1 MRRRTC
7 TGHTADTA
15 DTADRTDLAHQA
27 DSPVP
32 PKGTH
37 VFRPSL
43 SDKRPRRAVVAAAS
57 VAALALTLA
66 ACSGSNAEEDQ
77 GVITIFGS
85 QGGQMDLNTN
95 SFTLLL
101 EEKFDVDI
109 EFQTTGYDS
118 AAATEARQVS
128 LAGGD
133 LPEAYMLVPWASQFT
148 QAELLR
154 YGDQGLILPLND
166 LIAEH
171 APAIAD
177 ALEAEPDFATLA
189 TAPDGTIWGL
199 PQWNDCY
206 HCSYPYKFWINTEWL
221 DTLGLEMPTTPEELY
236 DVMTAF
242 KNDDPNGNG
251 VADEIPITGSAQW
264 SIVPFIMN
272 AFIPNAFNTG
282 AGANSQPVSLGLDGD
297 TVQMQTMQDGWR
309 EGLRFLHRMWE
320 DGLIDQAAFSQGGDT
335 MQATGNN
342 AEAVIVGG
350 FTAMHPGIGVSIGQE
365 DGRDNLYD
373 PLPPLNGA
381 EGEITTYQLP
391 SVPGATFVITK
402 EADEVEQQVIMEIM
416 NYLFTPEGHIRA
428 QFGEEGIGW
437 RQPEEGE
444 IALDRDLEPS
454 LVDLPLD
461 EENEADYN
469 GSWGPMAQVFDTEE
483 FRNAQV
489 QPEDIYTQEGFERRL
504 FEATTLYEGKES
516 DAILPY
522 WNLWV
527 PLEDASELATL
538 TTNIESNVAT
548 ATAEFITGVRDPEND
563 GDWQSYLDG
572 LQGLG
577 VDRYVEIW
585 QAAYD
590 AS

>member
-1 MRRRTC
+1 GGARDRVREAPVELLRRCAALPPRPGPVPVAAGAAQRADPQPDRAGARRRRGAGAPAARRPHEVLAHRHLHGAGDARLPLRRPVLQQGAPRGCRQGVMRRRTC

-27 DSPVP
+27 ASPVP

-66 ACSGSNAEEDQ
+66 ACSGSNAGEDQ

-101 EEKFDVDI
+101 EEKFDLDI

-118 AAATEARQVS
+118 APATEARQVS

-221 DTLGLEMPTTPEELY
+221 DTLGLEMPTTPEEFY

-272 AFIPNAFNTG
+272 AFIPPASNPG

-350 FTAMHPGIGVSIGQE
+350 FTAM
-365 DGRDNLYD
+365 
-373 PLPPLNGA
+373 
-381 EGEITTYQLP
+381 
-391 SVPGATFVITK
+391 
-402 EADEVEQQVIMEIM
+402 
-416 NYLFTPEGHIRA
+416 
-428 QFGEEGIGW
+428 
-437 RQPEEGE
+437 
-444 IALDRDLEPS
+444 
-454 LVDLPLD
+454 
-461 EENEADYN
+461 
-469 GSWGPMAQVFDTEE
+469 
-483 FRNAQV
+483 
-489 QPEDIYTQEGFERRL
+489 
-504 FEATTLYEGKES
+504 
-516 DAILPY
+516 
-522 WNLWV
+522 
-527 PLEDASELATL
+527 
-538 TTNIESNVAT
+538 
-548 ATAEFITGVRDPEND
+548 
-563 GDWQSYLDG
+563 
-572 LQGLG
+572 
-577 VDRYVEIW
+577 
-585 QAAYD
+585 
-590 AS
+590 

>member
-1 MRRRTC
+1 
-7 TGHTADTA
+7 
-15 DTADRTDLAHQA
+15 
-27 DSPVP
+27 
-32 PKGTH
+32 
-37 VFRPSL
+37 
-43 SDKRPRRAVVAAAS
+43 
-57 VAALALTLA
+57 
-66 ACSGSNAEEDQ
+66 
-77 GVITIFGS
+77 
-85 QGGQMDLNTN
+85 
-95 SFTLLL
+95 
-101 EEKFDVDI
+101 
-109 EFQTTGYDS
+109 
-118 AAATEARQVS
+118 
-128 LAGGD
+128 
-133 LPEAYMLVPWASQFT
+133 
-148 QAELLR
+148 
-154 YGDQGLILPLND
+154 
-166 LIAEH
+166 
-171 APAIAD
+171 
-177 ALEAEPDFATLA
+177 
-189 TAPDGTIWGL
+189 
-199 PQWNDCY
+199 
-206 HCSYPYKFWINTEWL
+206 
-221 DTLGLEMPTTPEELY
+221 Y

-402 EADEVEQQVIMEIM
+402 ETDEVEQQVIMEIM

-454 LVDLPLD
+454 L
-461 EENEADYN
+461 
-469 GSWGPMAQVFDTEE
+469 
-483 FRNAQV
+483 
-489 QPEDIYTQEGFERRL
+489 
-504 FEATTLYEGKES
+504 
-516 DAILPY
+516 
-522 WNLWV
+522 
-527 PLEDASELATL
+527 
-538 TTNIESNVAT
+538 
-548 ATAEFITGVRDPEND
+548 
-563 GDWQSYLDG
+563 
-572 LQGLG
+572 
-577 VDRYVEIW
+577 
-585 QAAYD
+585 
-590 AS
+590 